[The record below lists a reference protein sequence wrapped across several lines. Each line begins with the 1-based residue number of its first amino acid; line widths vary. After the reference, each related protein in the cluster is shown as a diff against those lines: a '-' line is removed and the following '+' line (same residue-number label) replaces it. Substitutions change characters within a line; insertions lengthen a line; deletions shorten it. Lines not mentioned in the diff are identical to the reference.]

1 MDLPIIFL
9 TGKGSIDAA
18 VTTIK
23 LGAVEFLE
31 KTEDASRLIAAVRDA
46 VARSRAGF
54 ADLEA
59 DLFDA
64 IEAVRKLTDRERQ
77 IAGFL
82 AAGLLNRQIA
92 ERLGISMRTV
102 EAHRQ
107 TLFKKLGVKNVSE
120 LSTLLEMAKIP
131 D

>member
-1 MDLPIIFL
+1 M
-9 TGKGSIDAA
+9 
-18 VTTIK
+18 
-23 LGAVEFLE
+23 
-31 KTEDASRLIAAVRDA
+31 
-46 VARSRAGF
+46 
-54 ADLEA
+54 
-59 DLFDA
+59 
-64 IEAVRKLTDRERQ
+64 TDRERQ
-77 IAGFL
+77 IVGFL
-82 AAGLLNRQIA
+82 ASGLLNRQIA